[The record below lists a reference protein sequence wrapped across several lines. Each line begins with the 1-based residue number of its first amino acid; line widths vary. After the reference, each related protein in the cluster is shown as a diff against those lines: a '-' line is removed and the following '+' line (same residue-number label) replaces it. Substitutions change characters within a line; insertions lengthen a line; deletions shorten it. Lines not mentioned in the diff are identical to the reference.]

1 VNGKIAI
8 VVLCA
13 VAGLAALVGAPGGA
27 SAQAK
32 KGAGGV
38 IRLEEMVIEG
48 RVRKPNAFFINT
60 RDAMVYKVLEISE
73 SFVEEIPRALDSG
86 RF

>member
-1 VNGKIAI
+1 MGRRLAVAL
-8 VVLCA
+8 LCA
-13 VAGLAALVGAPGGA
+13 VSGAAAILGAPERA
-27 SAQAK
+27 AAQAK

-48 RVRKPNAFFINT
+48 RVRKPYALFVIT
-60 RDAMVYKVLEISE
+60 RDAMVYKVLEIRE
-73 SFVEEIPRALDSG
+73 SFVEEIPKALDGG